1 MTTSTKYFVAVVS
14 KDHVIKGVEGGFG
27 QAGHGKE
34 APLKTMSRGDW
45 LIYYS
50 PKESLNSD
58 IKCQSF
64 TAIGTAADDEIHRV
78 SISESFNP
86 FRRNI
91 NYKKCKEISI
101 LPLIE
106 KLTFIKDKSKWGYMF
121 RFGFFEIP
129 DADFKLISDLMLSK
143 KS

>member
-1 MTTSTKYFVAVVS
+1 MPADTKYFIAVVS
-14 KDHVIKGVEGGFG
+14 KDHVMKGVQGGFG

-34 APLKTMSRGDW
+34 APLKRMSKGDW

-64 TAIGTAADDEIHRV
+64 TALGTTADDEIYQV
-78 SISESFNP
+78 TVSESFKP

-91 NYKKCKEISI
+91 NFRKCKEISI

-106 KLTFIKDKSKWGYMF
+106 TLSFIKDKSKWGYMF

-129 DADFKLISDLMLSK
+129 VADFELISRLM
-143 KS
+143 